1 MKLHLPLNLLSALL
15 ACCAA
20 LSASV
25 QADPLTITTNQTFD
39 TDVTWNEATT
49 IGANDLTLTIEAGK
63 TLTQAEGAFNVGDNS
78 LTITGGGVFK
88 IETAATVKAGNGSGT
103 RTLTI
108 DNATLDLS
116 SPGASLSMK
125 GDNYTRYKVTVTN
138 GGVLRV
144 GEYAYGVLDL
154 EQRAP
159 GDYQGKRRNL
169 RERPD
174 SRRGRRRRG
183 GGECRQHH
191 VHHC

>member
-144 GEYAYGVLDL
+144 GEYAYDGAGLGSMAVNTGYWTLNNGAWRL
-154 EQRAP
+154 PRKATEPSGTA
-159 GDYQGKRRNL
+159 
-169 RERPD
+169 
-174 SRRGRRRRG
+174 
-183 GGECRQHH
+183 
-191 VHHC
+191 